1 MTHTAVAG
9 APVARILRGYT
20 TCRYGQL
27 HFLEGAPPP
36 GAERAPTV
44 ILLHQNPSSSMEY
57 EPLLGA
63 MCVDRRVI
71 AFDTPGYGM
80 SDRPAAPLSI
90 AGYAAAF
97 SDGLDALGVK
107 GALDVFGFHT
117 GSLLAIELALLR
129 PDRVARVA
137 LSGIP
142 MREPEVRAAR
152 LAAARS
158 GPLPTDDGAALLAQ
172 SAALWRYVVTQRS
185 AGVPLERA
193 VAVFAEKNRTL
204 QHGWWAYEGVW
215 SYDYERLRMLRQPTL
230 VVQPDD
236 DLLDATRRAAALIA
250 GAELRLL
257 QELPRDALEIG
268 ARAFASA
275 LRDFFRSTSSR
286 ETTP

>member
-1 MTHTAVAG
+1 VTHTAVAG

-129 PDRVARVA
+129 PDRVARV
-137 LSGIP
+137 
-142 MREPEVRAAR
+142 
-152 LAAARS
+152 
-158 GPLPTDDGAALLAQ
+158 PTDDGAALLAQ